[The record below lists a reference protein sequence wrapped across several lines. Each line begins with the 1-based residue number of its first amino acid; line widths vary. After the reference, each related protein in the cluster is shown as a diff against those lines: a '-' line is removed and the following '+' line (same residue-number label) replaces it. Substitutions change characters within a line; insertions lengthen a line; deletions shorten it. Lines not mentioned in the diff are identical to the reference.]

1 MRTVQGVITFVLTV
15 AAAAVIGFGVP
26 LGWVWIGSQLQ
37 SGEGASTVSWT
48 VAMVILFGIIFTY
61 VALLYVASLAMGYL
75 EDRNQQPGASA
86 ARSPWMRGMSETRAT
101 QRGNLAAIERIFV
114 VTTLLVTV
122 AFWLWF
128 AFLAGSPIPSQ

>member
-1 MRTVQGVITFVLTV
+1 MKGVLTFVLTMV
-15 AAAAVIGFGVP
+15 AAVAIGFGVP

-37 SGEGASTVSWT
+37 SDNGAGPVSWT

-61 VALLYVASLAMGYL
+61 VGLLYLATFTMGRM
-75 EDRNQQPGASA
+75 ESRGEADHAPERA
-86 ARSPWMRGMSETRAT
+86 PWMRGMTETRGRQGAMA
-101 QRGNLAAIERIFV
+101 GIERVFV